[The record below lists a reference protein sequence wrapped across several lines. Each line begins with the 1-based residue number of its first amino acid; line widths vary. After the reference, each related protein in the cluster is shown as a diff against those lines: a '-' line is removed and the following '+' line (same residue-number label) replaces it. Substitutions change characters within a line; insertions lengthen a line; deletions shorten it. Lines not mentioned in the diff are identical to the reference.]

1 VDTSR
6 CLRTGERLATRP
18 GMQARPWTARSAK
31 GVVVSDGA
39 TLNLAIV
46 GVGVLGPGLRDWEQA
61 APVLRTPSDWAAA
74 ATAVP
79 APTRLPSTERR
90 RAGVGVKAAIVV
102 ADQACAMA
110 GIAVDG
116 VATVFTS
123 ASGDPD
129 TCHAM
134 CEALARPERLLSP
147 TRFTNSVHNAPAGYW
162 HIAAQSRKA
171 STSLAA
177 YDASVCAGVLEA
189 AAQCCASRSPV
200 LLVACDMPYPAPLH
214 ALRPLPDVFAC
225 ALLLAPQGSP
235 AAWPLALS
243 ATAHSV
249 PTRCGTPELD
259 TLRRSIPAARLL
271 PLLESLARNESR
283 ALVLDGDGLDLA
295 LRVAPRP

>member
-1 VDTSR
+1 
-6 CLRTGERLATRP
+6 
-18 GMQARPWTARSAK
+18 
-31 GVVVSDGA
+31 
-39 TLNLAIV
+39 
-46 GVGVLGPGLRDWEQA
+46 
-61 APVLRTPSDWAAA
+61 
-74 ATAVP
+74 
-79 APTRLPSTERR
+79 
-90 RAGVGVKAAIVV
+90 
-102 ADQACAMA
+102 
-110 GIAVDG
+110 

-123 ASGDPD
+123 ASGDPE

-162 HIAAQSRKA
+162 HIAAHSRQA

-177 YDASVCAGVLEA
+177 YDASFCAGLLEA
-189 AAQCCASRSPV
+189 AAQCCSSSRPV

-243 ATAHSV
+243 TVASGETM
-249 PTRCGTPELD
+249 RCGTAELD
-259 TLRRSIPAARLL
+259 ALRRSIPAARVL
-271 PLLESLARNESR
+271 PLLEALARDESY
-283 ALVLDGDGLDLA
+283 ALVLDGDGLPLA